1 MTQKLFKVNQ
11 KNCRIPKQINLCY
24 QRQQQDVKKKLLVCI
39 VNEDIS
45 VGVFRESCFFQ
56 RAISFSKVKIKVR
69 KPMIS

>member
-1 MTQKLFKVNQ
+1 M
-11 KNCRIPKQINLCY
+11 
-24 QRQQQDVKKKLLVCI
+24 VCI

-45 VGVFRESCFFQ
+45 VRVFRESCFFQ